1 MAEEFKPITINTQE
15 EMDNLFKERLQR
27 EKQKYD
33 GYMSPQGVA
42 DLKAG
47 YDKQIAALNS
57 AAASEKA
64 KYAAFDEQ
72 IKERDAKIAKYEADS
87 VKTRIAI
94 EAGLDPK
101 FASRLV
107 GKDEKEWKADAEALA
122 KDFVAAHVPPLGSSD
137 PAASSDG
144 NGKSVAEIKF
154 TEWLNNFNNRS

>member
-1 MAEEFKPITINTQE
+1 MAEDFKPITINTQE
-15 EMDNLFKERLQR
+15 EMDNLFKERLSR

-47 YDKQIAALNS
+47 YDKQIADLNK
-57 AAASEKA
+57 AAAAKEA
-64 KYAAFDEQ
+64 KYAAFDNE

-94 EAGLDPK
+94 AAGLDPK
-101 FASRLV
+101 YASRLV

-122 KDFVAAHVPPLGSSD
+122 KDFAAAHVPPLANPEGQ
-137 PAASSDG
+137 PAG
-144 NGKSVAEIKF
+144 NSKQAALKGMLQNI
-154 TEWLNNFNNRS
+154 NGGN